1 MTNSPLTTNASST
14 AAVHAGEKRFRAH
27 HSLTVPIV
35 QTAVYTFNTAQEL
48 RDYTEERI
56 FWEQIEREEYGRYGN
71 PTVRA
76 VEAKLAALDKGDDAI
91 LVSSGMAAVTA
102 MLLTLL
108 QQGDHLI
115 LTNESY
121 HGTLVF
127 CEEFLPRFGI
137 EASVVCCGDYDQMEQ
152 AIRPNTKLILSE
164 SPTILRS
171 SLTFPL
177 ANSIW

>member
-1 MTNSPLTTNASST
+1 MKSSSSKKTASST

-35 QTAVYTFNTAQEL
+35 QTAVYTFDTAHAL
-48 RDYTEERI
+48 RDYTEERM
-56 FWEQIEREEYGRYGN
+56 FWDQIEREEYGRYGN

-76 VEAKLAALDKGDDAI
+76 VEAKLAELDKGEDAI

-137 EASVVCCGDYDQMEQ
+137 EATVVCCGDYDQMGRRFVPIQ
-152 AIRPNTKLILSE
+152 ADFVRI
-164 SPTILRS
+164 
-171 SLTFPL
+171 
-177 ANSIW
+177 AHQSIFELHGSGAAG